1 MKPDV
6 GSESR
11 FLHTPC
17 LHSTPHWGGGSRPNI
32 AMTFGTSKLEWRC
45 KNFWKICL
53 FVSTESTNVT
63 GGWTTDTAW
72 RLRPRLHSA
81 ARQKFINIFYYTN
94 IDIVDEY
101 VRILKPKVTNCRSVN
116 VSWSCICVQV
126 ANYHNSLHLV
136 LQYLTQ
142 LNPDTV
148 DRRELP
154 DLCAQSLMPISLYI
168 FAFFLRFVA
177 TFYVLLLVSAA
188 VLSKTSVGLGG
199 V

>member
-1 MKPDV
+1 
-6 GSESR
+6 
-11 FLHTPC
+11 
-17 LHSTPHWGGGSRPNI
+17 
-32 AMTFGTSKLEWRC
+32 
-45 KNFWKICL
+45 
-53 FVSTESTNVT
+53 
-63 GGWTTDTAW
+63 
-72 RLRPRLHSA
+72 
-81 ARQKFINIFYYTN
+81 
-94 IDIVDEY
+94 
-101 VRILKPKVTNCRSVN
+101 
-116 VSWSCICVQV
+116 
-126 ANYHNSLHLV
+126 V

>member
-1 MKPDV
+1 M
-6 GSESR
+6 
-11 FLHTPC
+11 
-17 LHSTPHWGGGSRPNI
+17 
-32 AMTFGTSKLEWRC
+32 
-45 KNFWKICL
+45 
-53 FVSTESTNVT
+53 
-63 GGWTTDTAW
+63 
-72 RLRPRLHSA
+72 HSA